1 MLKNDYHNN
10 RSNET
15 IIYRNGINSK
25 KENKMNK
32 FTIVVFLTL
41 FAIAPNLMAVTTDGL
56 VGAWLFVTEQIQLS
70 QIHPE
75 TV

>member
-1 MLKNDYHNN
+1 
-10 RSNET
+10 
-15 IIYRNGINSK
+15 
-25 KENKMNK
+25 MNK